1 MLTCAALL
9 PPKDYDVFSR
19 RFITDEQLGQLII
32 RCHLT
37 LLDHKENIQNRRLRV
52 KIWGKNFLDAEY
64 MKMRIPDKLTYVYVA
79 QFQP

>member
-9 PPKDYDVFSR
+9 PPEDYDVFSR

-37 LLDHKENIQNRRLRV
+37 LLDHKENIQNGRLRV
-52 KIWGKNFLDAEY
+52 RIVGGK
-64 MKMRIPDKLTYVYVA
+64 TCSA
-79 QFQP
+79 QNMI

>member
-9 PPKDYDVFSR
+9 PSKDYDVFSR

-37 LLDHKENIQNRRLRV
+37 LLDHKENTQYGRLSVRST
-52 KIWGKNFLDAEY
+52 GKNFLDAEY
-64 MKMRIPDKLTYVYVA
+64 DTKIRLRDKLTCVYLA
-79 QFQP
+79 QF

>member
-37 LLDHKENIQNRRLRV
+37 LLDHKENIQNGRLRV
-52 KIWGKNFLDAEY
+52 KIVGEKLSRRRIYEDADT
-64 MKMRIPDKLTYVYVA
+64 R
-79 QFQP
+79 